1 MVHGKEAVRMAVENA
16 QAILTKR
23 IKPME
28 EVQRVDLSKLEKIR
42 SGIAS
47 LDKTIGGFY
56 SGQLI
61 LSYGGTRGRKIN
73 PGFPVWDICH
83 TAGYTTFFYSGELMD
98 WYFRAWFDLQV
109 AGRMHINAMSIQFW
123 IYVLLH
129 SRKLYTAN

>member
-1 MVHGKEAVRMAVENA
+1 MAVENA

-56 SGQLI
+56 LGQLI
-61 LSYGGTRGRKIN
+61 LLTGN
-73 PGFPVWDICH
+73 
-83 TAGYTTFFYSGELMD
+83 AGKENQPWLPSLGHLP
-98 WYFRAWFDLQV
+98 
-109 AGRMHINAMSIQFW
+109 
-123 IYVLLH
+123 
-129 SRKLYTAN
+129 